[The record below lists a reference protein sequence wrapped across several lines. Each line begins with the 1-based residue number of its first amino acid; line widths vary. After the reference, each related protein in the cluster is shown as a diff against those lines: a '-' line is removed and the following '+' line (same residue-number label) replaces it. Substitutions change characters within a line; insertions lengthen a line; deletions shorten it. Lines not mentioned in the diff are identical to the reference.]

1 MITSTS
7 TPYALGVLMTAAV
20 LSGCGGGGGPSQL
33 GIVAPTQQRIA
44 VGVEHRTPFSLLQM
58 QAKGKIPGPFPVP
71 VLRQQLKQIEGH
83 PRPHLDVHGDA
94 AQVGIWTTASATDY
108 LLGQSADGRKRKTL
122 VAIDVEPLDCY
133 DPIGVK
139 VDDAQNVW
147 VACAY
152 NSNASASKVLEYN
165 RAGTLEQTYNWQPCP
180 PSASFCFTDGYDA
193 AFDSKGHVFASVAFY
208 NYAVSS
214 QEFAGAGFEWWN
226 VKSPNSPT
234 LISTGDRCSPVC
246 SLYFM
251 DVDSSGNIWFN
262 YSGVVGSQQG
272 YGLAEITNPTTN
284 PQIVYV
290 LPIGTY
296 QFAGGVYVSNAGK
309 TLNVT
314 DEMPRLIYQYHLPVK
329 PNSKPFNVLG
339 PTAPNGLG
347 LGSPSSGGFNR
358 SETRLVQADGYGWL
372 DIGIASD
379 NTWTRVQNPAG
390 NFALGLGGAAYTPS
404 DK

>member
-1 MITSTS
+1 MTTSTS
-7 TPYALGVLMTAAV
+7 TRYALSVLAALAV
-20 LSGCGGGGGPSQL
+20 LSGCGGGPSQL
-33 GIVAPTQQRIA
+33 GIASPIQQQSTA
-44 VGVEHRTPFSLLQM
+44 GVEHRTPLSLLRL
-58 QAKGKIPGPFPVP
+58 QAQGKLPGPFPVP
-71 VLRQQLKQIEGH
+71 VLQQQLRQIEGH
-83 PRPHLDVHGDA
+83 GRPYLGFHGDA
-94 AQVGIWTTASATDY
+94 AKVGIWATASATDY
-108 LLGQSADGRKRKTL
+108 LLGQSANGRKEKTL
-122 VAIDVEPLDCY
+122 IAIDVERHDCY

-139 VDDAQNVW
+139 VDGAQNVW

-152 NSNASASKVLEYN
+152 NSNASASELLEYN
-165 RAGTLEQTYNWQPCP
+165 RTGTLEQIYNWQPCP

-208 NYAVSS
+208 NYAVGS
-214 QEFAGAGFEWWN
+214 QEYARAGFEWWN
-226 VKSPNSPT
+226 AKSPNSPT
-234 LISTGDRCSPVC
+234 LISTGNRCSPVC

-251 DVDSSGNIWFN
+251 DVDPSGNIWFD

-296 QFAGGVYVSNAGK
+296 QFAGGVYISNAGK

-314 DEMPRLIYQYHLPVK
+314 DDIPRVIYQYHMPLTPS
-329 PNSKPFNVLG
+329 SKPFNVLG
-339 PTAPNGLG
+339 PTPTNGIG
-347 LGSPSSGGFNR
+347 VGSPSSGGFNK
-358 SETRLVQADGYGWL
+358 SETRLVEADGYGWL
-372 DIGIASD
+372 DIGIVSS
-379 NTWTRVQNPAG
+379 NTWLRVQNPGG